1 MATFS
6 LRQKLFLTLNAWCP
20 WSWHLVYRK
29 NIIRVFK
36 CFWEFRDKLKQLM
49 SPWEM
54 MVCFL
59 LPTVLLYTAF
69 NDKKKINVDQIKG
82 YKLNGAHK
90 LKGKSNHWCAV
101 SQCDKQQ
108 RQEKLINVL
117 SIIFVSFIIL
127 FYYLKN
133 IKQWKL
139 KKLTREA
146 EYFREKFIFISNIL
160 EHVGFTHMLHLQVW
174 TAKGTKAI
182 SLGLLVALI
191 YPGKSFLSN

>member
-1 MATFS
+1 M
-6 LRQKLFLTLNAWCP
+6 
-20 WSWHLVYRK
+20 
-29 NIIRVFK
+29 
-36 CFWEFRDKLKQLM
+36 RDDGLLS
-49 SPWEM
+49 SPNSSALHCIQWY
-54 MVCFL
+54 V
-59 LPTVLLYTAF
+59 
-69 NDKKKINVDQIKG
+69 KKKINVDQIKG

-174 TAKGTKAI
+174 TAKGKKAI